1 MRSLLAFFAA
11 SILLASTTTTV
22 HGVHIDP
29 NDIIKTIEFKPSVDR
44 PKIVEKMVVLGGNNS
59 FKFAEQ
65 AWHRSAAYGVNGP
78 YHGASAWLPIWKVR
92 VGPSEFS
99 KSYLAI
105 ASPTVREFT
114 PIPGKDPPNIDNQ
127 IALGITVYPQFFGD
141 DLPRLY
147 IYSTN
152 DGGVKLKCFN
162 LECSFVQTSKK
173 HAIEW
178 MMQDD
183 GPVVWW
189 VSLMDEPIGY
199 FHESAFAA
207 PFIESFHN
215 EMGGHVLDRRPGG
228 RHTLT
233 PMGSGMYPS
242 DGLQNAAC
250 IHAYLAI
257 AYTGA
262 DQVDDPVNTIV
273 THPKCYDVKDDGPDL
288 YRPGINVAFG
298 GPEYVYN

>member
-1 MRSLLAFFAA
+1 
-11 SILLASTTTTV
+11 
-22 HGVHIDP
+22 
-29 NDIIKTIEFKPSVDR
+29 
-44 PKIVEKMVVLGGNNS
+44 
-59 FKFAEQ
+59 
-65 AWHRSAAYGVNGP
+65 
-78 YHGASAWLPIWKVR
+78 
-92 VGPSEFS
+92 
-99 KSYLAI
+99 
-105 ASPTVREFT
+105 
-114 PIPGKDPPNIDNQ
+114 
-127 IALGITVYPQFFGD
+127 
-141 DLPRLY
+141 
-147 IYSTN
+147 
-152 DGGVKLKCFN
+152 
-162 LECSFVQTSKK
+162 
-173 HAIEW
+173 

-183 GPVVWW
+183 GPAVWW

-273 THPKCYDVKDDGPDL
+273 THPKCYDIKGDGPDL

-298 GPEYVYN
+298 GPGGYDCDHN

>member
-1 MRSLLAFFAA
+1 MRSLLAFFAP

-29 NDIIKTIEFKPSVDR
+29 NDIIKTIESKCGDIIDCVDIYKQPSLKNPLLKDH
-44 PKIVEKMVVLGGNNS
+44 KILVLYIP
-59 FKFAEQ
+59 
-65 AWHRSAAYGVNGP
+65 AYGVNGP
-78 YHGASAWLPIWKVR
+78 YHGASAWLPIWKVG

-127 IALGITVYPQFFGD
+127 IALGIA
-141 DLPRLY
+141 
-147 IYSTN
+147 
-152 DGGVKLKCFN
+152 
-162 LECSFVQTSKK
+162 TSKK
-173 HAIEW
+173 HAIGAKYDKFSTVGGTTYFTHVVIYR
-178 MMQDD
+178 DD
-183 GPVVWW
+183 GPAVWW
-189 VSLMDEPIGY
+189 VSLMDEPIVY

-262 DQVDDPVNTIV
+262 DQVDDPVNSIV

-298 GPEYVYN
+298 GPGGYDCDHN

>member
-29 NDIIKTIEFKPSVDR
+29 NDIIKTIESECGDIIDCVDIYKQPSLKNPLLKDHKILFKPSVDR

-65 AWHRSAAYGVNGP
+65 AWHRS
-78 YHGASAWLPIWKVR
+78 
-92 VGPSEFS
+92 E
-99 KSYLAI
+99 
-105 ASPTVREFT
+105 
-114 PIPGKDPPNIDNQ
+114 
-127 IALGITVYPQFFGD
+127 VYPQFFGD

-173 HAIEW
+173 HAIGAKYDKFSTVGGTTYFTHVVIYR
-178 MMQDD
+178 DD
-183 GPVVWW
+183 GPAVWW

-273 THPKCYDVKDDGPDL
+273 THPKCYDIKGDGPDL

-298 GPEYVYN
+298 GPGGYDCDHN